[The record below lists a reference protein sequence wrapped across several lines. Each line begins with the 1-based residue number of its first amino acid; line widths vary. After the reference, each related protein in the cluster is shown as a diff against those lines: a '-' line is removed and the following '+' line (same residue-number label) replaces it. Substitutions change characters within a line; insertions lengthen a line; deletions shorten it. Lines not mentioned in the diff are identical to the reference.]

1 MKRIL
6 LLEDDTDVRFV
17 LENVLVAA
25 GYGTDCAGST
35 REARA
40 YLGLGTYDLVIAD
53 LKLDDGDGI
62 DIADLA
68 SGRGAKT
75 LIVSGH
81 ATSYSARALARH
93 PYLLKPVHAAE
104 IERRVAELIGPGE
117 AHRTH

>member
-6 LLEDDTDVRFV
+6 LLEDDTDIRFL

-25 GYGTDCAGST
+25 GYGTDCAGSA

-40 YLGLGTYDLVIAD
+40 YLGHATYDLVIAD
-53 LKLDDGDGI
+53 LKLDDGNGM

-75 LIVSGH
+75 LIVSGN
-81 ATSYSARALARH
+81 ATAYSARDLARH
-93 PYLLKPVHAAE
+93 PYL
-104 IERRVAELIGPGE
+104 
-117 AHRTH
+117 